1 MQRWTQESDG
11 ACLVRNSPDGGSRAP
26 LTGEVN
32 TMIEHAAAF
41 HALHADPSRPLLLAN
56 VWDVAS
62 ARIVEEAGAPAVA
75 TTSAGVAWAVGRAD
89 GNALQRADAVAAVSR
104 ITGAVSVPVTVDVE
118 AGYAAG
124 ADGVERT
131 VDAMLEAGAVGINIE
146 DGALHPD
153 ELVDRISA
161 ARRAALRAGV
171 PLFVNARTDVYL
183 GGLTAP
189 ENLLAET
196 LERAHRYLDAGADG
210 VFVPGVGDRQTIATL
225 VEAVA
230 SPLNVMAG
238 PGGLSV
244 AELSRLGVAR
254 VSVGSSVA
262 QAAYAVARR
271 AAAELFD
278 AGTYESLARG
288 LDYGELNSLF

>member
-1 MQRWTQESDG
+1 
-11 ACLVRNSPDGGSRAP
+11 
-26 LTGEVN
+26 
-32 TMIEHAAAF
+32 MIEHAAAF

-131 VDAMLEAGAVGINIE
+131 VDAVLEAGAVGINIE

-210 VFVPGVGDRQTIATL
+210 VFVPGVGDRQAIATL
-225 VEAVA
+225 VEALA

>member
-1 MQRWTQESDG
+1 M
-11 ACLVRNSPDGGSRAP
+11 
-26 LTGEVN
+26 N
-32 TMIEHAAAF
+32 TTIEQAAAF
-41 HALHADPSRPLLLAN
+41 HALHADPSRPLVLAN

-62 ARIVEEAGAPAVA
+62 ARLVEEAGASAAA
-75 TTSAGVAWAVGRAD
+75 TTSAGVAWALGCPD
-89 GNALQRADAVAAVSR
+89 GNALERADAVAAVSR

-118 AGYAAG
+118 AGYAAD

-131 VDAMLEAGAVGINIE
+131 VDAVLEAGAVGINIE
-146 DGALHPD
+146 DGALRPD
-153 ELVDRISA
+153 ELADRISA
-161 ARRAALRAGV
+161 ARRSALRAGV
-171 PLFVNARTDVYL
+171 PLFINARTDVYL
-183 GGLTAP
+183 RGLTAP
-189 ENLLAET
+189 DDLLAET

-210 VFVPGVGDRQTIATL
+210 VFVPGVGDRETVAAL
-225 VEAVA
+225 AEAVA
-230 SPLNVMAG
+230 GPLNVMAG
-238 PGGLSV
+238 PGGLTV

-271 AAAELFD
+271 AATELFD